1 MTKEIKNMIANINAI
16 EMSENKMKVVSSKAE
31 KKGKKAKCERGRNR
45 EMTSW
50 EEFDGGGQAP
60 RHAGTS
66 RSWKRQENGLSPKSA
81 RKEGSLVN
89 TLICIQSDAF

>member
-45 EMTSW
+45 EMTS
-50 EEFDGGGQAP
+50 
-60 RHAGTS
+60 
-66 RSWKRQENGLSPKSA
+66 
-81 RKEGSLVN
+81 
-89 TLICIQSDAF
+89 